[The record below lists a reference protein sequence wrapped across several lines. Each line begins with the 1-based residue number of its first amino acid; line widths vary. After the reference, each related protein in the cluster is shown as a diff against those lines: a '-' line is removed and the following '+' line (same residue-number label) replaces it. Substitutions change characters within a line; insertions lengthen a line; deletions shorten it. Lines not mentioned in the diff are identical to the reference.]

1 MSTPARSSWAWWAL
15 CMGVALLPLVVGLV
29 AQFGAVPVGV
39 ADPDS
44 WLRLTLVRDWLSGAS
59 GWYDHGYA
67 SNAPFAPPQSHWTR
81 PLDIILA
88 AISLPQLLFTDL
100 KSALINS
107 GLVLPV
113 LCMAGL
119 VAALLRMQRCVN
131 PARSAPLIAA
141 ILLICTPVMS
151 NYFEPGYADHHAPLG
166 MLWCVVL
173 ALLLC
178 RGLPQGWASAGLLA
192 APLTLMLWMSPEA
205 MALIGAVYAWLGLQW
220 WLGHATARPLA
231 RLATWVAVLAAAA
244 VLVEYPRSTWFT
256 PLYDAISLRYVL
268 VLALAAASAWVL
280 VCVTPATRLRRGL
293 LVAALALLGIKIILR
308 VDPLFLHGPMALID
322 PYMRMQFL
330 PRITEARSLLQQHP
344 LFSLALLLHPLVA
357 AGVLV
362 ACLLRDDAVIRRA
375 HAALL
380 LFFLL
385 ITLGLFFLQLRW
397 FYYCYPIA
405 QLTLATWLGAWFAP
419 NDAANRS
426 FWPSYRVRMLHP
438 TEQMF
443 RRVPLAA
450 ALLLVPIALMVAAAP
465 PMNAPRK
472 ERHACKDDARRII
485 QSGWLDTVG
494 GGRSMVVLASGDLG
508 TEVLFFTHHRI
519 IASNY
524 HREAAGNRAIDQLL
538 EATATSTFRRGLAQ
552 RQVGLILTCPDAMV
566 TPATVLHQ
574 LRRGTRTLAELERL
588 KPKVEGLSKT
598 PPAIFLVKR

>member
-1 MSTPARSSWAWWAL
+1 
-15 CMGVALLPLVVGLV
+15 MGGLV
-29 AQFGAVPVGV
+29 A
-39 ADPDS
+39 S
-44 WLRLTLVRDWLSGAS
+44 
-59 GWYDHGYA
+59 
-67 SNAPFAPPQSHWTR
+67 
-81 PLDIILA
+81 
-88 AISLPQLLFTDL
+88 
-100 KSALINS
+100 
-107 GLVLPV
+107 
-113 LCMAGL
+113 
-119 VAALLRMQRCVN
+119 LLRMQRCVN
-131 PARSAPLIAA
+131 PARSAPMIAA
-141 ILLICTPVMS
+141 TLLICTPVMG

-178 RGLPQGWASAGLLA
+178 RGAPATWQSAGLLA
-192 APLTLMLWMSPEA
+192 VPLVLMLWMSPEA

-220 WLGHATARPLA
+220 WFGHAPARPLA

-244 VLVEYPRSTWFT
+244 VLVEYPRAEWLT

-268 VLALAAASAWVL
+268 VLSLAAASAWVL
-280 VCVTPATRLRRGL
+280 VCVTPDTRLRRSL
-293 LVAALALLGIKIILR
+293 LVAALGLLCLKIMLR

-322 PYMRMQFL
+322 PYMRTQFL

-357 AGVLV
+357 ASVLV

-405 QLTLATWLGAWFAP
+405 QLTLAAWLSAWFSP
-419 NDAANRS
+419 NDEANRS

-438 TEQMF
+438 TEQLF

-465 PMNAPRK
+465 PMNAMRK
-472 ERHACKDDARRII
+472 ERQACKQDARRII

-494 GGRSMVVLASGDLG
+494 QGRPMVLLASGDLG

-538 EATATSTFRRGLAQ
+538 EATSLGRFQRGLDA

-566 TPATVLHQ
+566 TPRTVLHQ
-574 LRRGTRTLAELERL
+574 LRSGKRSLPQLQRL
-588 KPKVEGLSKT
+588 KPKVDGLSAT